1 MKTILIPTDFSSNSL
16 HAIKYAITLF
26 KDTPCNFYVLH
37 VEPLSA
43 SGIVGNS
50 FPLPSIKPTKAYK
63 GNLSDYFTLISQLSS
78 SREHHFIALHEY
90 GNLVNIIRQ
99 TVVDKKIDLIV
110 MGNKGASGIKN
121 VIIGSNTG
129 DVITKVHCNLLVI
142 PEKAKVAAPK
152 EIVFATDYNNFFS
165 HSILEAISKMLR
177 LCKANLKV
185 LDVSKDNSSLNLSQK
200 QNKNYLQDYLE
211 ELYHN
216 SHSMHNIKNEKV
228 KTGIEKF
235 VAAHNIDLVIM
246 VAKNLNFLQQ
256 LLFDSTIKKLSFH
269 TTVPL
274 LVLHE

>member
-16 HAIKYAITLF
+16 HAIEYAVTLLQ
-26 KDTPCNFYVLH
+26 DTPCNFYVLH

-43 SGIVGNS
+43 SGIVGNT
-50 FPLPSIKPTKAYK
+50 FALPAIRPNNSSK
-63 GNLSDYFTLISQLSS
+63 GNLLDYFSIITKLSNS
-78 SREHHFIALHEY
+78 TDHHFIALQEY
-90 GNLVNIIRQ
+90 GNFVDIIRQ
-99 TVVDKKIDLIV
+99 TVVEKKIDLIV
-110 MGNKGASGIKN
+110 MGNKGASGTKN

-129 DVITKVHCNLLVI
+129 DVITKVHCNLLVV
-142 PEKAKVAAPK
+142 PENAKAASPK
-152 EIVFATDYNNFFS
+152 EIAFATDYNSFFS
-165 HSILEAISKMLR
+165 HAILEAISKILR

-185 LDVSKDNSSLNLSQK
+185 LDVTKDNSPLNLSQK

-216 SHSMHNIKNEKV
+216 SHSIHKLRNEKV

-235 VAAHNIDLVIM
+235 VSVNNIDMVIM

-269 TTVPL
+269 TKVPL

>member
-1 MKTILIPTDFSSNSL
+1 MKTILIPTDYSSNSL
-16 HAIKYAITLF
+16 HAIEYAVTLL

-37 VEPLSA
+37 VEPLGA
-43 SGIVGNS
+43 SGIVSNS
-50 FPLPSIKPTKAYK
+50 FALPNIRPNNSSK
-63 GNLSDYFTLISQLSS
+63 GNLSDYFTLITEFSS
-78 SREHHFIALHEY
+78 SKDHHFIALHEY
-90 GNLVNIIRQ
+90 GNFIDVIRQ

-110 MGNKGASGIKN
+110 MGNKGASGLKH

-129 DVITKVHCNLLVI
+129 DVITKVHCNLLVV
-142 PEKAKVAAPK
+142 PEEAKVTTPN
-152 EIVFATDYNNFFS
+152 EIAFATNYNNFFS

-185 LDVSKDNSSLNLSQK
+185 LHVSKDKDSLNLSQR
-200 QNKNYLQDYLE
+200 QNKDYLQDYLE

-216 SHSMHNIKNEKV
+216 SHSMHSLRNEKV
-228 KTGIEKF
+228 KTAIEKF
-235 VAAHNIDLVIM
+235 VASHNIDMVIM

-256 LLFDSTIKKLSFH
+256 LLFDSTIKKLSIH